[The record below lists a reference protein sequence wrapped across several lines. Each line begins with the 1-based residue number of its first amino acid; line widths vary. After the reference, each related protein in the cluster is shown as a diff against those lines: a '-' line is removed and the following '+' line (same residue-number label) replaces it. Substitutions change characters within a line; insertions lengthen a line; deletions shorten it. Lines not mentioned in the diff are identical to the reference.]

1 MRVRELE
8 SAGVHAKEMRDNAV
22 GVLVVVLVVE
32 LVAMEQVRERYLFA
46 CIEVGAVVV
55 QEDVSSLDVVRV
67 TVVELSWM
75 VRSSHKLESNAFGAR
90 RIHWQSVAMEI
101 DPIVALEES
110 FDDDFLAVPGIV
122 KTVSVVRM
130 KAWVQELAAAAA

>member
-1 MRVRELE
+1 MLLASVALDAVR
-8 SAGVHAKEMRDNAV
+8 
-22 GVLVVVLVVE
+22 VLVVE
-32 LVAMEQVRERYLFA
+32 LVALEQVRERYLFA

-90 RIHWQSVAMEI
+90 RIHWQSVVMEI

-110 FDDDFLAVPGIV
+110 CDDDFVAVPGIV